1 MLKLSALLSLTET
14 HEKQRQEYA
23 DEISTEGKS
32 NLTKLRGQAPAFT
45 QTSINL
51 WKLHQTVLRETA
63 SSLKQP

>member
-1 MLKLSALLSLTET
+1 MLKLSARLSLTET
-14 HEKQRQEYA
+14 HEKQRPEYA

-45 QTSINL
+45 QTSTNL
-51 WKLHQTVLRETA
+51 QKLPQTALRQTA